1 MAKINSLD
9 KLNQEQK
16 DLLINMI
23 KLPINHVRGYYKGDD
38 IYNDLLDAKNKKD
51 KLNVKWL
58 DLNDGI
64 KVNINWLYPKEKRI
78 NIIDDDED
86 DDGEYVH
93 LSAEEVEKYFGIV
106 YQIISLIR
114 SIRMFQ
120 NHKI

>member
-1 MAKINSLD
+1 MNKNNSKFNYNYDEQVTKINSLD

-23 KLPINHVRGYYKGDD
+23 KLPINHVRGYYKEDD

-93 LSAEEVEKYFGIV
+93 LSAEEVEKYFG
-106 YQIISLIR
+106 
-114 SIRMFQ
+114 
-120 NHKI
+120 K